1 MKTITYG
8 VRDFQA
14 HLGDAL
20 RFVSSGACVVV
31 TSHGTPVALVSKPAG
46 RLPKTSALERKLE
59 RMAAEGRLVQGRGG
73 RIRPFKAPAIGGLSE
88 QLLKDRR

>member
-8 VRDFQA
+8 VREFQA

-20 RFVSSGACVVV
+20 RFVSSGDRVVV
-31 TSHGTPVALVSKPAG
+31 TSRGMPVALVSRPDA
-46 RLPKTSALERKLE
+46 RLPGKSALERKLE
-59 RMAAEGRLVQGRGG
+59 RMAAEGHLVQGRGG
-73 RIRPFKAPAIGGLSE
+73 RIRRFKAPAVGGLSE

>member
-8 VRDFQA
+8 VREFQA

-20 RFVSSGACVVV
+20 RFVRSGARVVV
-31 TSHGTPVALVSKPAG
+31 TSRGLPVALVSKPDVG
-46 RLPKTSALERKLE
+46 LPKKSALERKLE
-59 RMAAEGRLVQGRGG
+59 RMGAEGHLVQGRGG
-73 RIRPFKAPAIGGLSE
+73 RVRPFKAPAVGGLSE